1 VNRRRT
7 PARGTRVL
15 ASATF
20 AVLLGSAAVAGQ
32 APPTNRAA
40 PVPAPAAATPSPG
53 TPRGKP
59 SPALGVDIVAP
70 RADEAVFGPTE
81 VRLRPRGAARRAELF
96 LDGVW
101 AAKAAPPTWRATVDF
116 GGENIAHRLEAV
128 VYDTPEGAGAA
139 GASANA
145 VLVTGAVAAGLEI
158 RVGLQQMYV
167 SVERGDGPVEGL
179 RREDFAL
186 EDDGVAQDL
195 VTFERGDVPLTA
207 ALLLDASSSM
217 SGGRL
222 RTALDGA
229 RSFVR
234 ALQPLDEAK
243 LMLFNDRLRAESPFT
258 SSIAVLAVSLGD
270 LTAAG
275 GTALNDAL
283 YLALGRMR
291 ARQGRK
297 VVVLLS
303 DGVDVESV
311 LAMEQV
317 RAVARRSGAAVHWLR
332 MRGDGGEIE
341 GRRALR
347 SPWRGPQEH
356 RREIEALARLVEE
369 SGGRIDD
376 ISTVA
381 EVEAALSRLLRDLRA
396 QYVLG
401 YYPSATRGAG
411 SWHDVR
417 VALAGAAAGA
427 GRVRTQ
433 RGYAEP

>member
-1 VNRRRT
+1 MSRVDRAGDAGPQEHPASRRRGAPGPGLALAAT
-7 PARGTRVL
+7 VL
-15 ASATF
+15 WSLGWVTGASA
-20 AVLLGSAAVAGQ
+20 A
-32 APPTNRAA
+32 
-40 PVPAPAAATPSPG
+40 PAPQLAVEILS
-53 TPRGKP
+53 
-59 SPALGVDIVAP
+59 P
-70 RADEAVFGPTE
+70 RADAAVFGPTE
-81 VRLRPRGAARRAELF
+81 VRLRPRGAAQRVELF

-101 AAKAAPPTWRATVDF
+101 AAKAGPPAWRTTVDF
-116 GGENIAHRLEAV
+116 GGENVAHRLEAV
-128 VYDTPEGAGAA
+128 VYDAV
-139 GASANA
+139 GASASA

-167 SVERGDGPVEGL
+167 SVERQAPDGTAPVEGGKALRPLVEGL

-186 EDDGVAQDL
+186 SDDGEPQAL

-207 ALLLDASSSM
+207 VLLLDASASM

-229 RSFVR
+229 RAFVR
-234 ALQPLDEAK
+234 ALQPLDETK
-243 LMLFNDRLRAESPFT
+243 LMLFNDHLLAETPFT
-258 SSIAVLAVSLGD
+258 SSIAMLAVSLGD
-270 LTAAG
+270 PVASG

-283 YLALGRMR
+283 FLALGRLR
-291 ARQGRK
+291 ERQGRK

-303 DGVDVESV
+303 DGIDVESV
-311 LAMEQV
+311 LAMADV
-317 RAVARRSGAAVHWLR
+317 RAVAKRSAAAVYWLR
-332 MRGDGGEIE
+332 MRGDSGEIE

-347 SPWRGPQEH
+347 SPWRDPDEH
-356 RREIEALARLVEE
+356 RRELAELERTVVE

-376 ISTVA
+376 IATAS
-381 EVEAALSRLLRDLRA
+381 EVEAALARLLRELRA

-411 SWHDVR
+411 VWHDVR
-417 VALAGAAAGA
+417 VELTGATR